1 MALLVEVCT
10 VSPFIHLHRMS
21 SNRDRGPSRSSSGGS
36 GTNVRNTQP
45 PRNTNTATSKP
56 ISSSAGS
63 YPSTNSN
70 NNGLRNNNNKTKQN
84 QRSTG
89 TAPYRSTNGKWTRNE
104 QPFDSSVNPNDRYGR
119 ARQPRHQ
126 RPALPQTD
134 PDNPFVFEV
143 SDYDLALSAK
153 TMEEQFE
160 LYSGLVVDPDIM
172 MKFQALTIIAQQS
185 LYKQQQNYNEF
196 MEDKRQHEIERWLA
210 NMSEEDRR
218 QYLERTKLAGS
229 RFSAS
234 TTISSTTS
242 SAAAASNAATDSSGE
257 ALSTA
262 AADAPSSSSLPA
274 SDVATSSSGGDPIST
289 TIEASHSSS

>member
-1 MALLVEVCT
+1 
-10 VSPFIHLHRMS
+10 MS
-21 SNRDRGPSRSSSGGS
+21 SNRGDRGPSRSSSGGS
-36 GTNVRNTQP
+36 GTNIRNTQP

-63 YPSTNSN
+63 YPSTNNN
-70 NNGLRNNNNKTKQN
+70 NNGLRNKTKQN

-89 TAPYRSTNGKWTRNE
+89 TAPYRSSNGKWARNE
-104 QPFDSSVNPNDRYGR
+104 QPFDSSVNQNDRFGR

-229 RFSAS
+229 RFSSS
-234 TTISSTTS
+234 TFSSTTS
-242 SAAAASNAATDSSGE
+242 SAAAVSNAATDSSSAE
-257 ALSTA
+257 ALSTT
-262 AADAPSSSSLPA
+262 AADTPSSLPA
-274 SDVATSSSGGDPIST
+274 SDATANSGMSEPIST

>member
-1 MALLVEVCT
+1 
-10 VSPFIHLHRMS
+10 
-21 SNRDRGPSRSSSGGS
+21 
-36 GTNVRNTQP
+36 
-45 PRNTNTATSKP
+45 
-56 ISSSAGS
+56 
-63 YPSTNSN
+63 
-70 NNGLRNNNNKTKQN
+70 
-84 QRSTG
+84 
-89 TAPYRSTNGKWTRNE
+89 
-104 QPFDSSVNPNDRYGR
+104 
-119 ARQPRHQ
+119 
-126 RPALPQTD
+126 
-134 PDNPFVFEV
+134 
-143 SDYDLALSAK
+143 
-153 TMEEQFE
+153 MEEQFE

-172 MKFQALTIIAQQS
+172 MKFQALAIVAQQS

-234 TTISSTTS
+234 TISSTTS

-262 AADAPSSSSLPA
+262 ADTPSSSSLPA
-274 SDVATSSSGGDPIST
+274 SDVAVNSSGGDPIPT

>member
-1 MALLVEVCT
+1 
-10 VSPFIHLHRMS
+10 MS
-21 SNRDRGPSRSSSGGS
+21 SNRGERGPSRSSSGGS
-36 GTNVRNTQP
+36 GTNIRNSQP

-56 ISSSAGS
+56 ITSSAGS

-70 NNGLRNNNNKTKQN
+70 TNGLRNKTKQN

-89 TAPYRSTNGKWTRNE
+89 TAPYRTSNGKWARNE

-134 PDNPFVFEV
+134 PDNPFVFDV

-234 TTISSTTS
+234 TISSTTS
-242 SAAAASNAATDSSGE
+242 SAAAASNAATDSSAE
-257 ALSTA
+257 VVSTT
-262 AADAPSSSSLPA
+262 ADAPSSSSLPA
-274 SDVATSSSGGDPIST
+274 SDAAVSSNGGDPIST